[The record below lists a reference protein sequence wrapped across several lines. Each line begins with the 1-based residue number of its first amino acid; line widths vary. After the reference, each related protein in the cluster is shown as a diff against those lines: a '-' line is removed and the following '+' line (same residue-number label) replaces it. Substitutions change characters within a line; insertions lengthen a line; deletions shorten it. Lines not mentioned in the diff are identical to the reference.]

1 MTMNKK
7 NRDNFHKILL
17 PPLFLAFILFL
28 APSASRAT
36 EFTLL
41 YSNDNHGEIEPC
53 G

>member
-1 MTMNKK
+1 MIMNRK
-7 NRDNFHKILL
+7 NRDISYKRLL
-17 PPLFLAFILFL
+17 PPLFLAFVLFL
-28 APSASRAT
+28 APPAGQAT

>member
-1 MTMNKK
+1 MTMNRK
-7 NRDNFHKILL
+7 NRDTSRRLL
-17 PPLFLAFILFL
+17 PPLFLAFVLLL
-28 APSASRAT
+28 APPAGQAT